1 MGKKLHLDPLAEREA
16 NDVGEKFMHSRD
28 VVGDMSRAYGRDL
41 SSVQI
46 HTDESAARRAKERG
60 VDAFSTGR
68 DVFFAHGAFDQNDP
82 ASRGLLAH
90 ELSHSLQQGVGGAPA
105 MAQAAPMGAEQGGFL
120 DWFRG
125 LFGRRKKPELDIS
138 EPTLVTGPFSKKMI
152 NDTGDETVRSF
163 QNPRSYA
170 IHQMVQNAS
179 REQLQDPALR
189 KLVIEDY
196 NTSMNSR
203 LLAMNN
209 STKSDMDG
217 QAFRRGAGEL
227 STMNTML
234 SSMLPEDFS
243 TQVMAAQKSGGTDSA
258 MDFISD
264 SVEANGDVMNFIGAL
279 APSFEGVKNYADPA
293 ERSAIMM
300 NNLVLRNVNGAIGK
314 RVGMA
319 ERARTA
325 ELEGQGKSQDE
336 IYDDLK
342 RTVDK
347 SDIKRSMQ
355 LQRELN
361 VGKSASAGR
370 LRSLFTNL
378 LRGRSRA

>member
-1 MGKKLHLDPLAEREA
+1 
-16 NDVGEKFMHSRD
+16 
-28 VVGDMSRAYGRDL
+28 
-41 SSVQI
+41 
-46 HTDESAARRAKERG
+46 
-60 VDAFSTGR
+60 
-68 DVFFAHGAFDQNDP
+68 
-82 ASRGLLAH
+82 
-90 ELSHSLQQGVGGAPA
+90 
-105 MAQAAPMGAEQGGFL
+105 MAQATPMGAEQGGFL

-163 QNPRSYA
+163 QNPRSCA

-209 STKSDMDG
+209 STKSDMDS

-243 TQVMAAQKSGGTDSA
+243 TQVMTAQKSGGTDSA

-293 ERSAIMM
+293 ERSAIHDEQS
-300 NNLVLRNVNGAIGK
+300 RAAQCQRRDRQACRHG
-314 RVGMA
+314 
-319 ERARTA
+319 RARP
-325 ELEGQGKSQDE
+325 
-336 IYDDLK
+336 YR
-342 RTVDK
+342 RTG
-347 SDIKRSMQ
+347 R
-355 LQRELN
+355 
-361 VGKSASAGR
+361 AG
-370 LRSLFTNL
+370 
-378 LRGRSRA
+378 